1 MELVTIIQSGGPYA
15 LTAVL
20 AFLYWVER
28 TERKE
33 AQDKLNEV
41 TNEFVERLVTAINA
55 ASQATRDVTAA
66 MQTMNSMF
74 QTVMF
79 RLRER
84 SDDDAR

>member
-1 MELVTIIQSGGPYA
+1 MELVTIVQNGGPYV

-20 AFLYWVER
+20 AFLYWTER

-33 AQDKLNEV
+33 KETRLAEVNEQFLERMINSLNG
-41 TNEFVERLVTAINA
+41 A
-55 ASQATRDVTAA
+55 AQATRDMTAA
-66 MQTMNSMF
+66 MGTLNTTF

-84 SDDDAR
+84 SGDAE